1 MRTVLRELRNCRDYL
16 PAAFWAA
23 AMLALAVA
31 GPLWATLT

>member
-1 MRTVLRELRNCRDYL
+1 MKAMLSELRNWREYL

-31 GPLWATLT
+31 GPLWSTLT